1 MTDDAILRIRVLQ
14 KTFGDNH
21 VLRGMDL
28 DVKQGDCIAILGASG
43 PRGLGVG
50 QEHVPALPELYGD
63 SV

>member
-28 DVKQGDCIAILGASG
+28 DVKQGDCIAILG
-43 PRGLGVG
+43 VG